1 MDRPARLTD
10 AVAADAA
17 EAFARFAAERGD
29 EPIVALALC
38 TVEDAAP
45 PYIKGAVVGDIGPIR
60 GSDLK
65 SWRNHPADWSWS
77 DGPDGRRPGRRC
89 SAVICEILDA
99 ADQAADPAADDPNE
113 IFAKFRQ
120 EILQGM
126 ADGLQRF
133 GGIDIPHGN
142 KQRQALGPVRR
153 FFDSET
159 PACDPTLI
167 VCCSPEVCHST
178 GSVG

>member
-142 KQRQALGPVRR
+142 KQTPLVCLCVGVCALVLVRR
-153 FFDSET
+153 
-159 PACDPTLI
+159 
-167 VCCSPEVCHST
+167 
-178 GSVG
+178 